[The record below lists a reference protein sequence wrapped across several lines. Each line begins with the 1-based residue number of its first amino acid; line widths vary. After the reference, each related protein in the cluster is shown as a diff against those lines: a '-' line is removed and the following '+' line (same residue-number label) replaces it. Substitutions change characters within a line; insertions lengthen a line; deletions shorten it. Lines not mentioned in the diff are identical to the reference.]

1 MKKIIVSFLV
11 TSLSLLGT
19 EDKQVTIKS
28 LQKRGEDGNQLYYL
42 PNQEVPFTGKAVDY
56 WPSGQKMTE
65 ISYKDGKLHGL
76 KSDWYYNGQKLME
89 INYKHGKFHGLWT
102 DWNMNGTKR
111 FRNTWKDGKK
121 DGLQTEWYKNG
132 QKRLQRIFKGGLTES
147 AMVWKPDGE
156 KCSMTDVKAGNGIMS
171 KYWDDGAEW
180 LRITYKD
187 GHMTHCTTVYSHTPP
202 SDMDH
207 LTLE

>member
-1 MKKIIVSFLV
+1 MKKIIAFFFVVSLP
-11 TSLSLLGT
+11 LLGV
-19 EDKQVTIKS
+19 ESKEVSIKA

-42 PNQEVPFTGKAVDY
+42 PNQDVPFTGKAVAK
-56 WPSGQKMTE
+56 WPDGEKMTE

-121 DGLQTEWYKNG
+121 DGLQTVFHDRREGW
-132 QKRLQRIFKGGLTES
+132 QR
-147 AMVWKPDGE
+147 
-156 KCSMTDVKAGNGIMS
+156 
-171 KYWDDGAEW
+171 
-180 LRITYKD
+180 
-187 GHMTHCTTVYSHTPP
+187 
-202 SDMDH
+202 DH
-207 LTLE
+207 E